1 MGLEGESR
9 AGTQRAQD
17 RGEAQ
22 AAVVAPR
29 DGSVPAVPFLAVYG
43 RVVWD
48 GLLFLAGL
56 FLLFQTGAIHSRA
69 GSTELGPVFWPRFW
83 LAILLALV
91 ASDAWAAYRRARL
104 ALAAAGPPGVPARAS
119 SGIERPPE
127 SIRLLLAGGALVLA
141 YVVGAI
147 VFGFMLAT
155 PLYLFAFAFL
165 GGFRRILP
173 LALIAVATTAA
184 FLFLFVRVV
193 YVSLPLGTGPFADFT
208 ASVYQAVGL
217 F

>member
-1 MGLEGESR
+1 MR
-9 AGTQRAQD
+9 P
-17 RGEAQ
+17 
-22 AAVVAPR
+22 V
-29 DGSVPAVPFLAVYG
+29 AVYG
-43 RVVWD
+43 RVFWD

-56 FLLFQTGAIHSRA
+56 FLLLQTTAIHSRA
-69 GSTELGPVFWPRFW
+69 GTNELGPAFWPRFW
-83 LAILLALV
+83 LAVLLALV
-91 ASDAWAAYRRARL
+91 ASDGWSAYRRARL
-104 ALAAAGPPGVPARAS
+104 AAAAAGSRDAAPVASPG
-119 SGIERPPE
+119 GERPPE
-127 SIRLLLAGGALVLA
+127 SIPLLLAGGALVLA

-155 PLYLFAFAFL
+155 PLYLFAFAYL
-165 GGFRRILP
+165 GGFRKILP